1 MGRLE
6 ALGSL
11 FKLYFMEKSEWFY
24 NYKLSFY
31 SAVLGGLTLIVY
43 LMMGEFTLLRLFWLT
58 FLVVLLGHIILSV
71 YVVLGDYLFNTEVKV
86 WCQGLWLI
94 LSLRLAVEILV
105 W

>member
-1 MGRLE
+1 MGRIE

-11 FKLYFMEKSEWFY
+11 IKLYLMEKSEWFY

-31 SAVLGGLTLIVY
+31 SLLLGGVTLIIY
-43 LMMGEFTLLRLFWLT
+43 ILMGEFTLLRFFWIA

-94 LSLRLAVEILV
+94 LAIRLAIEILV